1 MTYQVHERWDEE
13 HLVTPALEAVE
24 RYVKPGIPFSKAM
37 VDDAQTAID
46 AVLGIVGRGD
56 TERMMRRFFWFVR
69 HFFNL
74 YDQTPRTL
82 PAHERVGM
90 GVSFLGKA
98 QRYLGILQDPHKYM
112 EFFRPKSY
120 AALMA
125 KTEQERDLAVGKYHT
140 SFFDRDVCVELG
152 IFTETARNYDMFCRS
167 FFLNTNHPTYRGLFF
182 QDLGLMG
189 KLRNS

>member
-69 HFFNL
+69 HFFNFQAFPL
-74 YDQTPRTL
+74 
-82 PAHERVGM
+82 
-90 GVSFLGKA
+90 
-98 QRYLGILQDPHKYM
+98 I
-112 EFFRPKSY
+112 FFSQV
-120 AALMA
+120 MS
-125 KTEQERDLAVGKYHT
+125 QERDAFFKLSINSHPGCQGQNKGRKTVGQIK
-140 SFFDRDVCVELG
+140 
-152 IFTETARNYDMFCRS
+152 
-167 FFLNTNHPTYRGLFF
+167 
-182 QDLGLMG
+182 
-189 KLRNS
+189 